1 MGGVKYPTLKKV
13 LDLKSIGAGVP
24 LSIKEDSL
32 GNIWVATDYGL
43 VVCRTDRDK
52 LAVIK
57 VDIHD
62 ISSME
67 IDTRGAIWLGTH
79 GHGLYRIVP
88 EYRWGEVVKYTVIH
102 FNAHNSTLLSD
113 NIETLCSDVHRRK
126 IWIGT
131 TEGYVQAW
139 DIATNKAKD
148 YSPLFYSYLLTKMN

>member
-1 MGGVKYPTLKKV
+1 MPNLKKV
-13 LDLKSIGAGVP
+13 LDIKSIGAGVH

-32 GNIWVATDYGL
+32 GIIWVATDYGL

-79 GHGLYRIVP
+79 GHGLYRIVK
-88 EYRWGEVVKYTVIH
+88 EYRLVEVVKNTVIH
-102 FNAHNSTLLSD
+102 FNAQNSTML
-113 NIETLCSDVHRRK
+113 
-126 IWIGT
+126 
-131 TEGYVQAW
+131 
-139 DIATNKAKD
+139 
-148 YSPLFYSYLLTKMN
+148 